1 MEGVRRRMRG
11 DAEELM
17 MVAVAKSGVD
27 VAAQGVDVGEE
38 GGCSRWWQMQGKEG
52 RGGVVAAV
60 AVVRDGSE
68 HLRWPG

>member
-17 MVAVAKSGVD
+17 MAAVAESGVE

-60 AVVRDGSE
+60 VVVREGSE
-68 HLRWPG
+68 HLGWPG